1 MQAGDL
7 VRISGYGAI
16 PVVGIRRDQGSII
29 AQGVNLHR
37 GTVAVV
43 VDVDPADL
51 HGRQDIGLL
60 IDGEVLWVAAGFL
73 QTVQFTLTQQEE
85 T

>member
-1 MQAGDL
+1 MRSGDL

-16 PVVGIRRDQGSII
+16 PVVGIRRDHGSII
-29 AQGVNLHR
+29 AQGVNIAG
-37 GTVAVV
+37 GTIALVV
-43 VDVDPADL
+43 EVEPTDL
-51 HGRQDIGLL
+51 RGRQDISLL
-60 IDGEVLWVAAGFL
+60 VDGEVLWVAAGFL